1 MKKIFLFLGAA
12 ALMVV
17 ACNKSQSADVPEAK
31 IGGDELSF
39 RSLASG
45 MTKGAELEGNIL
57 KDGYG
62 IYTAATQ
69 KSANGVIE
77 NASFFAGGEQLFKNV
92 DTPVAAATLWKAYGA
107 SAFQPVYWPIG
118 GDALL
123 DFLAYA
129 EPIANHSSTAGEW
142 KVVFDYPTTNIA
154 RQFTITNVDT
164 YAHQNDFMYAAV
176 QNQSKALNSGA
187 NSVKL
192 DFAHAQALL
201 MFNVKVDAEAAAA
214 GFKVNK
220 IMFIDDSRMEQ
231 LRLKAQAD
239 QNFDALHDAWDDA
252 KTAAYADIDADD
264 VTYPDAEAKT
274 GAKAAWDTA
283 NPEPTAAV
291 LADITALQVPL
302 KTVGTFCVNNDRVE
316 LDAAWSGLVS
326 HEANYLMPDG
336 AEGFKKSA
344 ANDAGVAEDG
354 IRYGSAIAAS
364 ESFAQLGETLLIPE
378 QEKVNFVM
386 EYVMNGKTMYY
397 KFNDFRGVWK
407 MGMKYIYDL
416 NVDVAEIVITEG
428 VAPYVDATAEGFAL

>member
-92 DTPVAAATLWKAYGA
+92 DTPVDAATLWKAYGA

-231 LRLKAQAD
+231 LREKAQAD
-239 QNFDALHDAWDDA
+239 QSFDSRHDAWTA
-252 KTAAYADIDADD
+252 KKTADGYDGMTDGEK
-264 VTYPDAEAKT
+264 EAWN
-274 GAKAAWDTA
+274 AA

-302 KTVGTFCVNNDRVE
+302 KTVGTFCVNNERVE
-316 LDAAWSGLVS
+316 LEAAWSDLVS
-326 HEANYLMPDG
+326 NEANYLMPDG

-428 VAPYVDATAEGFAL
+428 VANFVDAAAEGFAL

>member
-1 MKKIFLFLGAA
+1 MKKVFLFLSAA
-12 ALMVV
+12 AIMVV
-17 ACNKSQSADVPEAK
+17 ACNKSQTVDVPVAK

-45 MTKGAELEGNIL
+45 MTKGAELEGTVL

-62 IYTAATQ
+62 IYTVATQ
-69 KSANGVIE
+69 KGANGVIE

-92 DTPVAAATLWKAYGA
+92 ETPVVAATLWKAHGA
-107 SAFQPVYWPIG
+107 SDFEPVYWPIG

-129 EPIANHSSTAGEW
+129 EPIANHSTTTGEW

-154 RQFTITNVDT
+154 RQFTVTDVDT

-201 MFNVKVDAEAAAA
+201 MFNVKVDADAAAA

-220 IMFIDDSRMEQ
+220 LMFIDESRVEQ

-239 QNFDALHDAWDDA
+239 QNFDALHDAWA
-252 KTAAYADIDADD
+252 AKKTADGYDGMTDG
-264 VTYPDAEAKT
+264 EKE
-274 GAKAAWDTA
+274 AWDAA
-283 NPEPTAAV
+283 NREPTAAV

-316 LDAAWSGLVS
+316 LQAAWSGLVS
-326 HEANYLMPDG
+326 NEANYLMPDG

-364 ESFAQLGETLLIPE
+364 ASFAQLGETLLIPE
-378 QEKVNFVM
+378 QEKVNFVI

-416 NVDVAEIVITEG
+416 NVDAAEIVITEG
-428 VAPYVDATAEGFAL
+428 VASYVDAAAEGFAL